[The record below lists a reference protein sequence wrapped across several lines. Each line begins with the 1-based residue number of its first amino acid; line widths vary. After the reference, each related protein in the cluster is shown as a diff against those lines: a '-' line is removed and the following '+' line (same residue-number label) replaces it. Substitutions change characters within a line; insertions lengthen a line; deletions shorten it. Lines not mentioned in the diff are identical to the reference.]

1 MKKYLLFSVVFFCI
15 TTFSVAQRQERQG
28 GDRKNRMESYRIAYI
43 TEKLDLSPE
52 EAQRFW
58 PVYNNFRD
66 ELKVIRKDA
75 KGQKAIEDM
84 TDSEAEIAIS
94 SNFEREEKVAAL
106 KKEYVKKLKGVI
118 PSKKIAKLQQ
128 VEQDFKK
135 EVLQRMKDRRQK
147 D

>member
-1 MKKYLLFSVVFFCI
+1 MKKYFLFSVVFFCI
-15 TTFSVAQRQERQG
+15 TTFAVAQKQG
-28 GDRKNRMESYRIAYI
+28 GDRKNRMESYRIAYL

-58 PVYNNFRD
+58 PIYNKFRD
-66 ELKVIRKDA
+66 ELKEIRKDA
-75 KGQKAIEDM
+75 KGQKAIQDM
-84 TDSEAEIAIS
+84 TDSEAENAING
-94 SNFEREEKVAAL
+94 NFEREEKVSAL

>member
-1 MKKYLLFSVVFFCI
+1 MKKYILFLVVFLSI
-15 TTFSVAQRQERQG
+15 TNFASAQRG
-28 GDRKNRMESYRIAYI
+28 GGGKNKMESYRIAYI
-43 TEKLDLSPE
+43 TDKLSLTPE

-58 PVYNNFRD
+58 PIYNQFRD
-66 ELKVIRKDA
+66 QLKEIRKDA

-84 TDSEAEIAIS
+84 TDNEAENAIS
-94 SNFEREEKVAAL
+94 GNFEREEKVAAL

-118 PSKKIAKLQQ
+118 PPKKIAQLQQ

-135 EVLQRMKDRRQK
+135 EVLQRMKERREK